1 LRHPITPPP
10 SPAGPAGTQQQ
21 QQQQQGPS
29 LQPPAVA
36 TSSAAL
42 AYPLPRR
49 GSTPSGRRGS
59 TPGRWSW
66 AWGVAW
72 FSGDVTGSPKAT
84 VPVAAATPPPSP
96 AVLQQ

>member
-1 LRHPITPPP
+1 LRQPNTPPP
-10 SPAGPAGTQQQ
+10 SPADPTTLQQQQ
-21 QQQQQGPS
+21 QQQQQGCG
-29 LQPPAVA
+29 LQPPPVV
-36 TSSAAL
+36 TSTAAL

-72 FSGDVTGSPKAT
+72 LSGDAIGSPKAT
-84 VPVAAATPPPSP
+84 VPVAATPPPSP
-96 AVLQQ
+96 AVMP